1 MTQTANNMDG
11 LIYQDADSLLRFTL
25 AGGEARVFMCRVTRA
40 AQQAA
45 DIHGASDV
53 AAAAMGRLLAMGGLM
68 TGSLEEEEESLTLMV
83 SGDGPSGRM
92 TLVARP
98 EKLKITVD
106 QPQIDLPLRADGK
119 QDVSGYLGKAGKLT
133 VIRDSGRG
141 EPHIGISNLVSGELG
156 QDFAEYFAMSEQ
168 TATLVALGC
177 LNQQGKVLSAGGILI
192 QALPG
197 CSEQV
202 ISQLELR
209 EPFFRGISREI
220 YDRSLVQLAQ
230 GWFDG
235 LEPQG
240 MLEVPLHLQCDCSR
254 ERMERAL
261 IALGEA
267 ELRQIAQSQEDTQMV
282 CHFCR
287 SQHSFSPERIA
298 ELLAQATIKGSDHG
312 AD

>member
-1 MTQTANNMDG
+1 MTETTRPMDG
-11 LIYQDADSLLRFTL
+11 LIYPDQDSLLRFTL

-45 DIHGASDV
+45 DIHQASDV
-53 AAAAMGRLLAMGGLM
+53 AAAAMGRLLAAGGLM
-68 TGSLEEEEESLTLMV
+68 SGSLEEEDESLTLTV
-83 SGDGPSGRM
+83 SGDGPAGRM

-98 EKLKITVD
+98 GRLKITVD
-106 QPQIDLPLRADGK
+106 HPQVDLVLRADGR
-119 QDVSGYLGKAGKLT
+119 QDVSGYLGRTGKLT

-141 EPHIGISNLVSGELG
+141 EPHVGISDLVSGELG
-156 QDFAEYFAMSEQ
+156 QDFAQYFAMSEQ

-197 CSEQV
+197 CGEQT
-202 ISQLELR
+202 ISQLEIR

-220 YDRSLVQLAQ
+220 YDRSLKELAD
-230 GWFDG
+230 GWFEG
-235 LEPQG
+235 LSPEG
-240 MLEVPLHLQCDCSR
+240 MAETPLLLRCDCSR

-261 IALGEA
+261 IALGAA
-267 ELRQIAQSQEDTQMV
+267 ELQQIAENREDTEMV

-287 SQHSFSPERIA
+287 ARHSFSPKRIG
-298 ELLAQATIKGSDHG
+298 ELLASARGKEGAQG